1 MRSALRCNDRVAV
14 GIAKA
19 FFVVWPGNC
28 PFNLAFVAGQLGL
41 AGKGRP
47 VDCQPGADLI
57 IQKVQQ
63 SVRKIEFGFGRDII
77 AGSQNFRS
85 AFPEYFNS
93 LEQKSL

>member
-28 PFNLAFVAGQLGL
+28 PFNLAFV